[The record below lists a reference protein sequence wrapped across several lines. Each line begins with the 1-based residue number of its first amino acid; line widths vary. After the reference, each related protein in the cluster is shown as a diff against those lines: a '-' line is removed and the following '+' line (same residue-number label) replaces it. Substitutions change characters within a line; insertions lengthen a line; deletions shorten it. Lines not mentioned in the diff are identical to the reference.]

1 MSRFH
6 IAPPKRQQ
14 GVLLVI
20 VLIMLMVLS
29 VLGSVAIRGASSG
42 EEVAN
47 QSRLRSLGQQTAE
60 AALAF
65 CENQVRLYASNP
77 ANGFKPEDVPSA
89 SGAASYLWE
98 TMNNWDSG
106 AVPPTNAYVKV
117 VAITSAGDANGN
129 KYFTRSPEC
138 MSQYVEGGGGKTIVT
153 TARGF
158 GPEVSVRDGTAPKG
172 TEVWLQSV
180 IQLN

>member
-1 MSRFH
+1 M
-6 IAPPKRQQ
+6 
-14 GVLLVI
+14 VV

-29 VLGSVAIRGASSG
+29 ILGSVAIRGASSG

-47 QSRLRSLGQQTAE
+47 QSRLRALGQQNAE

-65 CENQVRLYASNP
+65 CEDQVRRYASDP
-77 ANGFKPEDVPSA
+77 ANGFKPEGVPSA
-89 SGAASYLWE
+89 SGAVAYLWE
-98 TMNNWDSG
+98 AMNNWDSG
-106 AVPPTNAYVKV
+106 TTAPANAYVKV
-117 VAITSAGDANGN
+117 VPITSAGDAGAN

-138 MSQYVEGGGGKTIVT
+138 MSQYAEGGGGKTIVT

-158 GPEVSVRDGTAPKG
+158 GPEVSARDGTAPKG